1 MLKRPPELALRS
13 ATCDSLLATPK
24 SLLFTLERPEKNFLQ
39 SACDPQTGFRRAR
52 RDRRCALGSHPGSF
66 SIGRLALYVFQRLFV
81 KAEIVAELVE
91 YGKAHLFADDL
102 FDRATFFVG
111 HVFRVGFDVLLVKH
125 DAVRPGIRAEKAL
138 LGARRAFK
146 DAHQQIARVASLG
159 RMVFDHHGN
168 ILNVLAE
175 LPRQG
180 IHRLAHQLKKRLAP
194 HNDFSL
200 IDPTQGEALNETI
213 PHLLHLPAGST
224 AWALGGMTLSLPRS
238 ICIRSRR
245 ERNFASF
252 LVPQNK
258 EPPKPLT

>member
-1 MLKRPPELALRS
+1 MLQRPPELALRS

-91 YGKAHLFADDL
+91 YGKAHLFAEGL
-102 FDRATFFVG
+102 FDRATLFG
-111 HVFRVGFDVLLVKH
+111 GQGFRMGFDVLLVNH

-146 DAHQQIARVASLG
+146 DAHQQIVRVASLG
-159 RMVFDHHGN
+159 RAVFDHHGN
-168 ILNVLAE
+168 VLNVPSE

-180 IHRLAHQLKKRLAP
+180 IHGRAHQLKERLAP

-200 IDPTQGEALNETI
+200 IVPAYGETLNAAI
-213 PHLLHLPAGST
+213 P
-224 AWALGGMTLSLPRS
+224 
-238 ICIRSRR
+238 
-245 ERNFASF
+245 
-252 LVPQNK
+252 
-258 EPPKPLT
+258 